1 MKHLFSL
8 ISMLIIVVCYFGCSR
23 EEVGDGSIADSLTVS
38 VITIKK
44 NQSKALKGGIGVWW
58 QLHADPAPK
67 SDLAVRLNDGQAWAV
82 IPKSQQ
88 TSEMFYFKFYRDTEI
103 RIDFLPLISVVGK
116 GPSVNIKALG
126 ELPIKT
132 IEGHVIPKDYNFHIY
147 SVGDPAAFLVKVF

>member
-8 ISMLIIVVCYFGCSR
+8 ISMLIIVMCYFGCSR

-38 VITIKK
+38 VITIEKK
-44 NQSKALKGGIGVWW
+44 QSKALKGGTGVWW
-58 QLHADPAPK
+58 QLRADPAPK

-82 IPKSQQ
+82 IPKSQE
-88 TSEMFYFKFYRDTEI
+88 TSEMFYFKFYHDTEI

-116 GPSVNIKALG
+116 GPSVNIEALG

-132 IEGHVIPKDYNFHIY
+132 IEGHVIPKDYNFHVY
-147 SVGDPAAFLVKVF
+147 AVGDPAAFLVKVF